1 MIAGFARMQHLENEL
16 VPDLLRSAGVDWLV
30 ELAPAASPSPGAH
43 VPRHRMLLDDGG
55 WVWPCRLPGGLLP
68 FGDEA
73 LPAVLMRHLFWLDCG
88 PDLLRETV
96 RCLKPGGLL
105 VSVSANPFHRGSW
118 EELGRGALQ
127 LPAWPRFLMQHGRY
141 DLQLEVPPR
150 TGWRGMIPGV
160 APLLVLAGRK
170 PPRGNRVRPM
180 RFRRLV
186 DASARPLPTSCRAA

>member
-30 ELAPAASPSPGAH
+30 ELAPAASPSPGSHA
-43 VPRHRMLLDDGG
+43 PRHRMLLDDSG
-55 WVWPCRLPGGLLP
+55 WVWPCRLPANLLP
-68 FGDEA
+68 FADET
-73 LPAVLMRHLFWLDCG
+73 LPAVLMRHLFWIESG
-88 PDLLRETV
+88 SSLLSEAV

-105 VSVSANPFHRGSW
+105 VSVSANPFYRGSW
-118 EELGRGALQ
+118 QELGRDALQ
-127 LPAWPRFLMQHGRY
+127 LPAWPRFLMQHGRC

-150 TGWRGMIPGV
+150 PGWRGMIPAV

-170 PPRGNRVRPM
+170 PPRGDRVQPV

-186 DASARPLPTSCRAA
+186 GAPARPLATSCRAA